1 MDNQKINTKP
11 YVPPK
16 PRDQA
21 SAAPTAEATAVS
33 DFDALASAM
42 AEQGLFGKIRMGA
55 SLLLFGEAKIPAND
69 KFDG

>member
-11 YVPPK
+11 YVPPQPK
-16 PRDQA
+16 AEAAPA
-21 SAAPTAEATAVS
+21 SAEAAAIS

-69 KFDG
+69 TLDS